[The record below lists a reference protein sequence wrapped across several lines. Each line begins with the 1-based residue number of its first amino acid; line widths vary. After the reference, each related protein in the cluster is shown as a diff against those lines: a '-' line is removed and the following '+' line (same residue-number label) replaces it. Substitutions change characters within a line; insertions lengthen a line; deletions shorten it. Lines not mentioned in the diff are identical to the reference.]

1 MFSITDSM
9 STYSRANLVVW
20 LALAMQAGILNVGG
34 FLACGRFVSHLTGFA
49 GHFGMEAARS
59 QWFAALGMLTVP
71 LFFLLGS
78 ILCAVLV
85 DLRLKTRRRPLYEV
99 TFGIC
104 SALIFV
110 LSAAGQIGFF
120 GEFGKPLELQHD
132 FTLLA
137 ILCLVCGIQN
147 AMVTSVS
154 KSIVRTTHLTGITT
168 DLGIGIVRWLHRNK
182 HSQFGEEES
191 KANTMRAGIIIF
203 FGIGSMVGAW
213 AFYNW
218 EYLGFV
224 IPGFISFGLFSKSLR
239 RYQVLEA
246 KQK

>member
-9 STYSRANLVVW
+9 SAYSRTNLVIW

-34 FLACGRFVSHLTGFA
+34 FLACGRFVSHVTGFA

-59 QWFAALGMLTVP
+59 QWLAALGMLTVP
-71 LFFLLGS
+71 LFFLMGS

-85 DLRLKTRRRPLYEV
+85 DLRLKTQRRPLYEV
-99 TFGIC
+99 TLGIC
-104 SALIFV
+104 SALIFI
-110 LSAAGQIGFF
+110 LSGAGQVGFF
-120 GEFGKPLELQHD
+120 GDFGKPLELQHD

-168 DLGIGIVRWLHRNK
+168 DLGIGIVRWLHRRE
-182 HSQFGEEES
+182 HPQFGKEES
-191 KANTMRAGIIIF
+191 KANVMRAGIIIF

-224 IPGFISFGLFSKSLR
+224 IPGFISFGLFVKSLR
-239 RYQVLEA
+239 RFRVFET
-246 KQK
+246 K